1 MTAGRL
7 VQALSRGPLNVLLL
21 LLGTAWLTPTLGLL
35 VSSFRTAAA
44 NSQSGWWAAL
54 WAPGELTLESYHR
67 VLQNPGSLRAL
78 LNTALITLPSTLL
91 VVGVGA
97 LAAYAFVWMRFPG
110 RDRLFLLVVA
120 LLVVPLQIALIPVAD
135 LYNRLGLFGTIPGA
149 VLFHTAFGLPFAV
162 FLLRNFLR
170 EIPAELVEAARLEGA
185 GELRVFLRVVIP
197 LAIPAIAS
205 LVIFQF
211 LWVWNDLL
219 VALVFTGPESAPLT
233 VFVRDQLRQFGSN
246 IDIIAPGALLQMVV
260 PLGVFFAFQ
269 RYFVQGVLA
278 GSGR

>member
-1 MTAGRL
+1 MMAGRL
-7 VQALSRGPLNVLLL
+7 TRAFTRGPLSVLLF
-21 LLGTAWLTPTLGLL
+21 LLGAVWLTPTLGLL

-44 NSQSGWWAAL
+44 NSQTGWWIGL
-54 WAPGELTLESYHR
+54 WGPGELTLESYRR
-67 VLQNPGSLRAL
+67 VLQSPGSLRAL
-78 LNTALITLPSTLL
+78 LNTALITLPSTVL

-120 LLVVPLQIALIPVAD
+120 LLVAPLQIALIPVAE

-149 VLFHTAFGLPFAV
+149 VLVHTAFGLPFAV
-162 FLLRNFLR
+162 FLLRNFIH

-185 GELRVFLRVVIP
+185 GELRVFLRVVLP
-197 LAIPAIAS
+197 LGIPAIAS

-219 VALVFTGPESAPLT
+219 VALVFTSPESAPLT
-233 VFVRDQLRQFGSN
+233 VHVRDQLRQFGSN

-269 RYFVQGVLA
+269 RHFVQGILA

>member
-1 MTAGRL
+1 MTTGHPTRGRI
-7 VQALSRGPLNVLLL
+7 RGPVNGLLL
-21 LLGTAWLTPTLGLL
+21 LIGAAWLTPLLGLL
-35 VSSFRTAAA
+35 VSSLRTAAA
-44 NSQSGWWAAL
+44 NSQGGWWLAL
-54 WAPGELTLESYHR
+54 WAPGELTLESYRR
-67 VLQNPGSLRAL
+67 VLQYHGSLRAL
-78 LNTALITLPSTLL
+78 LNTTLITVPSTIM

-97 LAAYAFVWMRFPG
+97 LAAYALVWMRFPG

-120 LLVVPLQIALIPVAD
+120 LLVVPVQAALIPVAD
-135 LYNRLGLFGTIPGA
+135 LYSRLGLFGTIPGA
-149 VLFHTAFGLPFAV
+149 VLFHAAFGLPFAV
-162 FLLRNFLR
+162 FLLRNYLI
-170 EIPAELVEAARLEGA
+170 EIPSELVEAARLEGA

-260 PLGVFFAFQ
+260 PLGIFFAFQ
-269 RYFVQGVLA
+269 RYFVQGILA

>member
-1 MTAGRL
+1 MTAAGL
-7 VQALSRGPLNVLLL
+7 VRTLTRGPLNVLLL
-21 LLGTAWLTPTLGLL
+21 LAGTAWFTPTLGLL
-35 VSSFRTAAA
+35 VSSLRTAAA
-44 NSQSGWWAAL
+44 NSQSGWWVAL
-54 WAPGELTLESYHR
+54 WAPGELTLDSYR
-67 VLQNPGSLRAL
+67 RLLQNPGSLRAL

-97 LAAYAFVWMRFPG
+97 LAAYAFVWVRFPG

-120 LLVVPLQIALIPVAD
+120 LLVVPLQVALIPVAD
-135 LYNRLGLFGTIPGA
+135 LYNRLGLFGTILGA

-162 FLLRNFLR
+162 FLLRNFIR
-170 EIPAELVEAARLEGA
+170 EIPPELIEAARLEGA
-185 GELRVFLRVVIP
+185 GDLRVFLRVVIP
-197 LAIPAIAS
+197 LAVPAIAS

-219 VALVFTGPESAPLT
+219 VALVFTSPESAPLT

-260 PLGVFFAFQ
+260 PLGVFFVFQ
-269 RYFVQGVLA
+269 RYFVQGILA

>member
-54 WAPGELTLESYHR
+54 WAPGELTLESYRR

-78 LNTALITLPSTLL
+78 LNTVLITLPSTLL
-91 VVGVGA
+91 VVGAGA

-120 LLVVPLQIALIPVAD
+120 LLVVPLQVALIPVAD

-162 FLLRNFLR
+162 FLLRNFFL
-170 EIPAELVEAARLEGA
+170 EIPPELVEAARLEGA

-197 LAIPAIAS
+197 LAVPAIAS

-269 RYFVQGVLA
+269 RYFVQGILA

>member
-1 MTAGRL
+1 MTTGRPAR
-7 VQALSRGPLNVLLL
+7 ALIRGPLNGLLL
-21 LLGTAWLTPTLGLL
+21 LIGAAWLTPTLGLL

-44 NSQSGWWAAL
+44 NSQGGWWVAL
-54 WAPGELTLESYHR
+54 TTPGELTLESYRR
-67 VLQNPGSLRAL
+67 VLQNTGSLRAL
-78 LNTALITLPSTLL
+78 LNTVLITVPSTFL

-97 LAAYAFVWMRFPG
+97 LAAYALVWMRFPG

-120 LLVVPLQIALIPVAD
+120 LLVVPLQAALIPVAD
-135 LYNRLGLFGTIPGA
+135 LYSRLGLFGTIPGA
-149 VLFHTAFGLPFAV
+149 VLFHAAFGLPFAV
-162 FLLRNFLR
+162 FLLRNFLI
-170 EIPAELVEAARLEGA
+170 EIPPELVEAARLEGA

-233 VFVRDQLRQFGSN
+233 IFVRDQLRQFGSN
-246 IDIIAPGALLQMVV
+246 IDIIAPGALLQMLV
-260 PLGVFFAFQ
+260 PLGIFFAFQ
-269 RYFVQGVLA
+269 RYFAQGILA

>member
-1 MTAGRL
+1 MMAGRL
-7 VQALSRGPLNVLLL
+7 TRGLTRGPLNALLL
-21 LLGTAWLTPTLGLL
+21 LVGAAWLTPTLGLL
-35 VSSFRTAAA
+35 ASSFRTATA
-44 NSQSGWWAAL
+44 NSQDGWWIAL
-54 WAPGELTLESYHR
+54 WAPGELTLESYRR

-78 LNTALITLPSTLL
+78 LNTALITLPSTVL

-120 LLVVPLQIALIPVAD
+120 LLVAPLQVALIPVAD

-149 VLFHTAFGLPFAV
+149 VLVHTAFGLPFAV
-162 FLLRNFLR
+162 FLLRNFIL
-170 EIPAELVEAARLEGA
+170 EIPPELVEAARLEGA
-185 GELRVFLRVVIP
+185 GEIRVFLRVVLP

-205 LVIFQF
+205 LIIFQF

-233 VFVRDQLRQFGSN
+233 VYVRDQLRQFGSN

-269 RYFVQGVLA
+269 RHFVQGILA

>member
-1 MTAGRL
+1 MTTGRPAR
-7 VQALSRGPLNVLLL
+7 ALIRGPLNGLLL
-21 LLGTAWLTPTLGLL
+21 LIGAAWLTPTLGLL
-35 VSSFRTAAA
+35 VSSFRTGAA
-44 NSQSGWWAAL
+44 NSQDGWWVAL
-54 WAPGELTLESYHR
+54 TTPGELTLESYRR
-67 VLQNPGSLRAL
+67 VLQNTGSLRAL
-78 LNTALITLPSTLL
+78 LNTVLITVPSTFL

-97 LAAYAFVWMRFPG
+97 LAAYALVWMRFPG

-120 LLVVPLQIALIPVAD
+120 LLVVPLQAALIPVAD

-149 VLFHTAFGLPFAV
+149 VLFHAAFGLPFAV
-162 FLLRNFLR
+162 FLLRNFLI
-170 EIPAELVEAARLEGA
+170 EIPPELVEAARLEGA

-233 VFVRDQLRQFGSN
+233 IFVRDQLRQFGSN
-246 IDIIAPGALLQMVV
+246 IDIIAPGALLQMLV
-260 PLGVFFAFQ
+260 PLGIFFAFQ
-269 RYFVQGVLA
+269 RYFAQGILA

>member
-1 MTAGRL
+1 MTAEGL
-7 VQALSRGPLNVLLL
+7 VRSLTRGPLNVLLL
-21 LLGTAWLTPTLGLL
+21 LAGTAWFTPTLGLL
-35 VSSFRTAAA
+35 VSSLRTAAA
-44 NSQSGWWAAL
+44 NSQSGWWVAV
-54 WAPGELTLESYHR
+54 WAPGELTLDSYR
-67 VLQNPGSLRAL
+67 RLLQNPGSLRAL

-97 LAAYAFVWMRFPG
+97 LAAYAFVWVRFPG

-120 LLVVPLQIALIPVAD
+120 LLIVPLQVALIPVAD
-135 LYNRLGLFGTIPGA
+135 LYNRLGLFGTILGA

-162 FLLRNFLR
+162 FLLRNFIR
-170 EIPAELVEAARLEGA
+170 EIPPELIEAARLEGA
-185 GELRVFLRVVIP
+185 GDLRVFLRVVIP
-197 LAIPAIAS
+197 LAVPAIAS
-205 LVIFQF
+205 LVILQF

-219 VALVFTGPESAPLT
+219 VALVFTSPESAPLT

-269 RYFVQGVLA
+269 RYFVQGILA

>member
-1 MTAGRL
+1 MIPGRL
-7 VQALSRGPLNVLLL
+7 VRALSRGPLNGLLL
-21 LLGTAWLTPTLGLL
+21 LVGAAWLTPTFGLL
-35 VSSFRTAAA
+35 VSSFRSAAA
-44 NSQSGWWAAL
+44 NTQGGWWVAL
-54 WAPGELTLESYHR
+54 WTPGELTLEPYR
-67 VLQNPGSLRAL
+67 RLLQNPGSLHAL
-78 LNTALITLPSTLL
+78 LNTALITLPSTFL

-97 LAAYAFVWMRFPG
+97 LAAYALVWMRFPG
-110 RDRLFLLVVA
+110 RDRLFLLMVA
-120 LLVVPLQIALIPVAD
+120 LLVVPVQAALIPVAD
-135 LYNRLGLFGTIPGA
+135 LYNRLGLFGGILGT
-149 VLFHTAFGLPFAV
+149 VLFHAAFGLPFAV
-162 FLLRNFLR
+162 FLLRNFLIQ
-170 EIPAELVEAARLEGA
+170 IPPELVEAARLEGA
-185 GELRVFLRVVIP
+185 GELRVLLRVVIP
-197 LAIPAIAS
+197 LAIPALAS

-269 RYFVQGVLA
+269 RYFVQGILA